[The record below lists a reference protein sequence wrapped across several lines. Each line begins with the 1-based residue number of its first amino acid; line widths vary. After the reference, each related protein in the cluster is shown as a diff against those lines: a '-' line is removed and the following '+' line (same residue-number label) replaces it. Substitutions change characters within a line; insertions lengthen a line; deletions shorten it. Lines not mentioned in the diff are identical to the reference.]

1 MTTSPVVSG
10 WTSGLI
16 AATLSG
22 AEPSPVASDP
32 GLMPGLQESATQPV
46 GQPVTPEGR
55 STEFVAVQ
63 GGNDGTSAEA
73 LLVAAYALMWVL
85 LLGFVILTWRRQLG
99 IEGRLNT
106 LERALG
112 HRERSE
118 STRS

>member
-1 MTTSPVVSG
+1 MS
-10 WTSGLI
+10 
-16 AATLSG
+16 
-22 AEPSPVASDP
+22 SDP
-32 GLMPGLQESATQPV
+32 GLMPGLREATTTQV
-46 GQPVTPEGR
+46 GQPATPEGR

-63 GGNDGTSAEA
+63 GGNDSTSAEA

-85 LLGFVILTWRRQLG
+85 LLGFVVLTWRRQLG
-99 IEGRLNT
+99 LEGRLNT